1 MKAKLLHE
9 VEGLKTYALVFS
21 TGEPVNEQLLG
32 FAQQND
38 IKAAQLTAIGA
49 FNEVTLGYFSWTSK
63 RYEEIPIPEQ
73 VELVALNGNLSLSDG
88 KPKLHAHVVV
98 GKQDGSAW
106 AGHLLR
112 ATVRPTL
119 EVMLVETPAYLR
131 RVLDK
136 ETGLPLLDLAA

>member
-21 TGEPVNEQLLG
+21 TGEPVNEQLLR

-38 IKAAQLTAIGA
+38 IKAAQLSAIGA
-49 FNEVTLGYFSWTSK
+49 FSQVTLGYFSWTSK
-63 RYEEIPIPEQ
+63 RYEEIPISEQ

-98 GKQDGSAW
+98 GKRDGSAW
-106 AGHLLR
+106 AGHLLL

-119 EVMLVETPAYLR
+119 EVMLVEAPSYLR